1 MGVRDRV
8 IEGLGGSTPEA
19 LAEGLRDEKVMNSV
33 LHENL
38 SRLELALEDQGWR
51 RLTGELSAEFTRAG
65 LEQIIRVSRAM
76 YLTHPLMRRATNVT
90 TYYTWAQG
98 ATFRAADSKVQDI
111 IDEMMD
117 NDFNRAELYG
127 HQARI
132 YTDVDQQVDGNLF
145 VVMFT
150 NEYGDVSVR
159 TIPVEQIQ
167 EILTREGDSR
177 IITFYRRVWAE
188 DIFDERTGGVRTVQK
203 EELYPDWR
211 YHPDR
216 KPESFGDIKVNWNA
230 PIIHQRTGGLKNM
243 KFGIPEGYS
252 AFEWARAYK
261 GFLED
266 WHTLVKSLSRFA
278 WKGKTKGRKIQRLK
292 EKLQQGTEQKD
303 PEREEPSDEDLP
315 GRRPVGDMWLGRE
328 GDDIQAIPKT
338 GASVSADDARP
349 SRLMVASAVD
359 LPDTFLSGDVD
370 IGNFATS
377 KTLDRPTELG
387 FKNRQALWTS
397 LDSDIFRYVIDAKVR
412 AMELPGKSD
421 RDTRTGMNL
430 IVPGVDPTVSITF
443 PPILEDDKKANVSA
457 IAAAATLEGR
467 ASAGTLPE
475 ELTSKLLLEAL
486 GVEDVDQALKDLPE
500 EEAEQVAE
508 ALERLREAID
518 RNS

>member
-1 MGVRDRV
+1 MGARDWL
-8 IEGLGGSTPEA
+8 IESLGGSTPEA
-19 LAEGLRDEKVMNSV
+19 LAEGLRDERVMNSV

-65 LEQIIRVSRAM
+65 LEQIIKVSRAM
-76 YLTHPLMRRATNVT
+76 YLTHPLIRRGVNVT

-98 ATFRAADSKVQDI
+98 ATFTATDPKVQEI

-132 YTDVDQQVDGNLF
+132 YTDVDQQIDGNIFIVL
-145 VVMFT
+145 FT

-177 IITFYRRVWAE
+177 IVTFYRRVWAE
-188 DIFDERTGGVRTVQK
+188 DIFDEKTGGVRTVQK

-211 YHPDR
+211 YHPDMKR
-216 KPESFGDIKVNWNA
+216 ESFGDIKVNWNA

-243 KFGIPEGYS
+243 KFGIPETYS
-252 AFEWARAYK
+252 ALEWARAYK
-261 GFLED
+261 GFIED

-278 WKGKTKGRKIQRLK
+278 WQGKTKGRKIKRLR
-292 EKLQQGTEQKD
+292 EKLQEGTEQ
-303 PEREEPSDEDLP
+303 RSEEGEETADDDIP
-315 GRRPVGDMWLGRE
+315 GRRPVGDMWIGKE
-328 GDDIQAIPKT
+328 GDDIKAIPKS
-338 GASVSADDARP
+338 GATVGSEDARP
-349 SRLMVASAVD
+349 SRLMVASAMD

-387 FKNRQALWTS
+387 FKNRQTLWSS
-397 LDSDIFRYVIDAKVR
+397 LDADIFRYAIDAKVR
-412 AMELPGKSD
+412 AMELPGRSE
-421 RDTRTGMNL
+421 RDPRTGMNL
-430 IVPGVDPTVSITF
+430 IVPGVDPTVAITF
-443 PPILEDDKKANVSA
+443 PPILEDDKKANVDA
-457 IAAAATLEGR
+457 IVAAATLEGR
-467 ASAGTLPE
+467 ASAGTLPD

-486 GVEDVDQALKDLPE
+486 GVEDIDQAIKDLPE
-500 EEAEQVAE
+500 DEAEQVAE

-518 RNS
+518 RSS